1 MVTIDPCTRL
11 KIIQSQLIPAIL
23 TSARENTTSDIKT
36 AIELNLPSLE
46 DNCYKLV
53 EKCENKWPECGKEI
67 ELCAILKILK
77 SYFPRQRKDWKR
89 SGLKEKKQGKETA
102 GTDL

>member
-1 MVTIDPCTRL
+1 MVTIDPCARL

-53 EKCENKWPECGKEI
+53 EKCEKKWPECRKEVEMCNPENI
-67 ELCAILKILK
+67 KMLFSQTKERLEKIWVE
-77 SYFPRQRKDWKR
+77 RK
-89 SGLKEKKQGKETA
+89 KEGR
-102 GTDL
+102 D

>member
-1 MVTIDPCTRL
+1 MVTLDPCKRL

-53 EKCENKWPECGKEI
+53 EKCEKKWPECRKEI
-67 ELCAILKILK
+67 EMCNPENIKKLFSQTKERLEKIWIE
-77 SYFPRQRKDWKR
+77 R
-89 SGLKEKKQGKETA
+89 EKVGKETA

>member
-1 MVTIDPCTRL
+1 MVTIDPCKRL

-36 AIELNLPSLE
+36 AIELNLPTLE

-53 EKCENKWPECGKEI
+53 EKCEKKWPECRKEI
-67 ELCAILKILK
+67 EMCNPENIKKLFSQTREKLEKIWIEREK
-77 SYFPRQRKDWKR
+77 EGKD
-89 SGLKEKKQGKETA
+89 TA